1 VSQLEQ
7 LFDGPTVVIS
17 HHLPALKSIAPRYA
31 NDALNPA
38 FASRLED
45 VIERYRPALW
55 IHGHT
60 HDPCDYELFQTR
72 VVCNPGYPGEYG
84 RAGFKPDLTV
94 VV

>member
-1 VSQLEQ
+1 
-7 LFDGPTVVIS
+7 
-17 HHLPALKSIAPRYA
+17 LKSIASRYA

-38 FASRLED
+38 FASRLEGM
-45 VIERYRPALW
+45 IERYQPALW

-60 HDPCDYELFQTR
+60 HDPCDYKLFRTR
-72 VVCNPGYPGEYG
+72 VVCNPRGYPGEYG